1 MENNRLRADLKKLRD
16 SMLSGTGEEDED
28 GVDQNKVLLDQYEA
42 LTDELER
49 RREEC
54 IQLRTILANVSDSA
68 GGAGLTGESLSTGEM
83 PEAEELYSA
92 YETQKNVIAQL
103 QVNLCPYLNEF
114 PPKRCKLHKSWLHFW
129 RKNM

>member
-1 MENNRLRADLKKLRD
+1 MILGQLQEYEMENNRLRADLKKLRD
-16 SMLSGTGEEDED
+16 SMLSGGGEDED
-28 GVDQNKVLLDQYEA
+28 GIDQNKVLLDQYEA

-68 GGAGLTGESLSTGEM
+68 GHMGGDRSNSSLSTGEL

-103 QVNLCPYLNEF
+103 QVRLRF
-114 PPKRCKLHKSWLHFW
+114 
-129 RKNM
+129 